1 MGAVRP
7 THFHRGDRR
16 VSILGDIIVLL
27 VNGLQTGAIYVLL
40 AIGLSIILGT
50 LRFVNFA
57 HGALYV
63 IGAYA
68 GLLITQQISI
78 SNGKLADWGFST
90 IGLGWGFLA
99 ALVIVPLFVFVVGL
113 AMERYVARA
122 FYDRPDTD
130 QILVTFGLAIIVQEL
145 LHALFGGRS
154 YKYDIPSTIAGSL
167 PLSGP
172 VGIPATAV
180 TIDVWRLWVILITGA
195 LVLAVYLIVEYTDFG
210 LIVKAGTRDP
220 EMVRLL
226 GIKITRPYIV
236 MFGIGAAL
244 AGVAGV
250 VGAPLS
256 NINPEIGMTILVPA
270 FLTVVIGGVGSIRGA
285 VLGGTLIGMVQVTL
299 ISIGEMSVL
308 GVSLNWTPWAQ
319 VGIYVL
325 AVIVL
330 LTRPQGLLGKEE
342 VTA

>member
-1 MGAVRP
+1 VRLSRSL
-7 THFHRGDRR
+7 RGDRL
-16 VSILGDIIVLL
+16 VNILGDIIVLL
-27 VNGLQTGAIYVLL
+27 VNGLQQGAIYVLL

-68 GLLITQQISI
+68 GLLIAQEISV
-78 SNGKLADWGFST
+78 SNGKLADWGYQT
-90 IGLGWGFLA
+90 IGLDLGFLP
-99 ALVIVPLFVFVVGL
+99 ALVFVPVFVFVVGL
-113 AMERYVARA
+113 AMERYVARP

-130 QILVTFGLAIIVQEL
+130 QILVTFGLAIVVQEA
-145 LHALFGGRS
+145 LHALVGGRS
-154 YKYDIPSTIAGSL
+154 YKLVIPPEALGVI

-172 VGIPATAV
+172 TDIPFTAV
-180 TIDVWRLWVILITGA
+180 SLGLWRLWVIVITA
-195 LVLAVYLIVEYTDFG
+195 ILVLAVYAIVEYTDFG
-210 LIVKAGTRDP
+210 LVVKAGTRDP

-256 NINPEIGMTILVPA
+256 NINPEIGMSILVPA

-285 VLGGTLIGMVQVTL
+285 VLGGTLIGMVQVAL
-299 ISIGEMSVL
+299 ISL
-308 GVSLNWTPWAQ
+308 GSVSLLGITVNWTPWAQ

-325 AVIVL
+325 AVVVL
-330 LTRPQGLLGKEE
+330 LTRPQGLLGEEE
-342 VTA
+342 VAA

>member
-1 MGAVRP
+1 
-7 THFHRGDRR
+7 
-16 VSILGDIIVLL
+16 VSILGDLVVLL

-50 LRFVNFA
+50 LKFVNFA

-63 IGAYA
+63 IGAYL
-68 GLLITQQISI
+68 GLLITQEISI
-78 SNGKLADWGFST
+78 SNGRLAEWGFPAIGLDWGF
-90 IGLGWGFLA
+90 FA
-99 ALVIVPLFVFVVGL
+99 ALAIVPMLVFVVGL
-113 AMERYVARA
+113 AMERFVARP

-130 QILVTFGLAIIVQEL
+130 QILVTFGLAIVVQEL
-145 LHALFGGRS
+145 IHALIGPRTYSYETPSEAFGL
-154 YKYDIPSTIAGSL
+154 L

-172 VGIPATAV
+172 VGVPLSSV
-180 TIDVWRLWVILITGA
+180 TIDVWRIWVIAITAILLIG
-195 LVLAVYLIVEYTDFG
+195 VYAIVEYTDFG
-210 LIVKAGTRDP
+210 LVVKAGTRDP

-226 GIKITRPYIV
+226 GIKITRPYLV

-244 AGVAGV
+244 AGIAGV
-250 VGAPLS
+250 VGGPLQ

-299 ISIGEMSVL
+299 ISLGSVGL
-308 GVSLNWTPWAQ
+308 GGFEVNFTPWAQ

-325 AVIVL
+325 AVIIL
-330 LTRPQGLLGKEE
+330 LTRPQGLLGSEE
-342 VTA
+342 VST

>member
-1 MGAVRP
+1 MSV
-7 THFHRGDRR
+7 
-16 VSILGDIIVLL
+16 LGDIIVLL

-68 GLLITQQISI
+68 GLLITQKISI
-78 SNGKLADWGFST
+78 SNGQLAEWGYTTIGLDWGF
-90 IGLGWGFLA
+90 LP
-99 ALVIVPLFVFVVGL
+99 ALVLVPMFVFVVGL
-113 AMERYVARA
+113 AMERYVARP

-130 QILVTFGLAIIVQEL
+130 QILVTFGLAIIVQE
-145 LHALFGGRS
+145 ALRGLIGGRS
-154 YKYDIPSTIAGSL
+154 YKYDIPSTIAGGL

-172 VGIPATAV
+172 IGIPATAV
-180 TIDVWRLWVILITGA
+180 SIDVWRLWVILITGT
-195 LVLAVYLIVEYTDFG
+195 LVLTVYLIVEYTDFG
-210 LIVKAGTRDP
+210 LIVKAGTQDP

-256 NINPEIGMTILVPA
+256 NINPDIGMTILVPA

-285 VLGGTLIGMVQVTL
+285 VLGGTLIGMVQVGLITL
-299 ISIGEMSVL
+299 GEISIL
-308 GVSLNWTPWAQ
+308 GVAINWTPWAQ
-319 VGIYVL
+319 VGIYLL

-330 LTRPQGLLGKEE
+330 LTRPEGLLGKEE
-342 VTA
+342 VAA